1 MSRIV
6 TISLFAVLS
15 IGLIVSISGSE
26 EKHDLAGVYACT
38 GTSPGGRSYRAIVTI
53 VGQGNVYRLRWTFAG
68 ERGNLGIGIVHGN
81 TLSVSYHSG
90 RSNGIVVYDI
100 NESKELVGEWT
111 VVGADGVIFKE
122 TLKKLPASYQ
132 GEQPRSPQPRSPQPR
147 SPQPRDRGVPN
158 SESELEN
165 PIIEL

>member
-15 IGLIVSISGSE
+15 MGLIVSISGSE

-68 ERGNLGIGIVHGN
+68 EQGNLGIGIVHGN

-100 NESKELVGEWT
+100 NEPKELVGEWT

-122 TLKKLPASYQ
+122 TLTKLPASYEGQ
-132 GEQPRSPQPRSPQPR
+132 QPRLPQPR
-147 SPQPRDRGVPN
+147 SPQPRDRGAPN

-165 PIIEL
+165 PTIEL

>member
-1 MSRIV
+1 MSRILA
-6 TISLFAVLS
+6 ILLCAVLS
-15 IGLIVSISGSE
+15 IGFIVSIAGSE
-26 EKHDLAGVYACT
+26 KKHDLSGVYACT
-38 GTSPGGRSYRAIVTI
+38 GNRPGGRSYRAIVTI

-68 ERGNLGIGIVHGN
+68 ERGNLGIGILHGD

-100 NESKELVGEWT
+100 HESKELVGEWT

-122 TLKKLPASYQ
+122 TLKKLPASSYQ
-132 GEQPRSPQPRSPQPR
+132 GQQPR
-147 SPQPRDRGVPN
+147 SPQPRDRETPN
-158 SESELEN
+158 SENELDN

>member
-1 MSRIV
+1 
-6 TISLFAVLS
+6 
-15 IGLIVSISGSE
+15 
-26 EKHDLAGVYACT
+26 
-38 GTSPGGRSYRAIVTI
+38 
-53 VGQGNVYRLRWTFAG
+53 
-68 ERGNLGIGIVHGN
+68 
-81 TLSVSYHSG
+81 SG

-122 TLKKLPASYQ
+122 TLTKLPASYQ
-132 GEQPRSPQPRSPQPR
+132 GEQPRLPQPR
-147 SPQPRDRGVPN
+147 SPQPRDRGAPN

>member
-1 MSRIV
+1 MSRIFA
-6 TISLFAVLS
+6 IPLFAVLL
-15 IGLIVSISGSE
+15 IGFIVSIAGSE
-26 EKHDLAGVYACT
+26 KKHDLSGVYACT

-68 ERGNLGIGIVHGN
+68 ERGNLGIGIVHGD

-100 NESKELVGEWT
+100 NESKALVGEWT
-111 VVGADGVIFKE
+111 VAGADGVVFKE
-122 TLKKLPASYQ
+122 TLTKFPASYQ
-132 GEQPRSPQPRSPQPR
+132 RQQPR
-147 SPQPRDRGVPN
+147 SPQPRDRGTPN
-158 SESELEN
+158 SENELDN